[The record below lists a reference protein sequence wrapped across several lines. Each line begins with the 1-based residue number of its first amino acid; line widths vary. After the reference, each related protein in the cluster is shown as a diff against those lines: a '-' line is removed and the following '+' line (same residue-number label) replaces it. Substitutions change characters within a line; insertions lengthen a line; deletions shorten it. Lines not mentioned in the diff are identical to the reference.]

1 MRRSKGLMRKATDA
15 RGVETVLVATDLSP
29 AADEA
34 LRQGHGRARAGAS
47 LIVCHVIPR
56 FSAVPGLSPEGD
68 EPAPVQ
74 FLELRRRVSE
84 EVVRRTVSVT
94 GRKAEEFEVLL
105 DDGDAYASIV
115 ARAEERR
122 ADLIVVG
129 SHGATGLARVL
140 LGSVADK
147 VIRYAHCPVLIARPS
162 KLTHRI
168 LVATDLSEPSLPA
181 VAAAALE
188 ARRTEKALT
197 IVHCIETAT
206 SIHGF
211 ELGGMWP
218 WEEKQDEENKKLRQK
233 ADASLQDV
241 LARLEVTGD
250 RRVVAGSP
258 VPAIV
263 SVCDEL
269 RPELLVVGTRG
280 RTGLRRVILGSV
292 AEAVARLATCS
303 VLIVRRES

>member
-1 MRRSKGLMRKATDA
+1 MSEAGATT
-15 RGVETVLVATDLSP
+15 GVETILVATDLSA

-34 LRQGHGRARAGAS
+34 LRQGHERAQAGAS
-47 LIVCHVIPR
+47 LIVCHVMPR
-56 FSAVPGLSPEGD
+56 FSAVPGLSPESD
-68 EPAPVQ
+68 APASVQ
-74 FLELRRRVSE
+74 FLELRHRISE
-84 EVVRRTVSVT
+84 EIVRRTVAVT
-94 GRKAEEFEVLL
+94 GRNAADFEVLL
-105 DDGDAYASIV
+105 EEGHAYAGIV

-162 KLTHRI
+162 KLTGRI
-168 LVATDLSEPSLPA
+168 LVATDLSEPSFPA
-181 VAAAALE
+181 IAAAARE
-188 ARRTEKALT
+188 ARRTDKALT
-197 IVHCIETAT
+197 IVHCIETVT
-206 SIHGF
+206 SIHRV

-218 WEEKQDEENKKLRQK
+218 REEEHDDEHEQLRPK
-233 ADASLQDV
+233 ADAALQDV
-241 LARLEVTGD
+241 LARQEVTGD

-258 VPAIV
+258 VASIL

-269 RPELLVVGTRG
+269 RPDLLVVGTRG

-292 AEAVARLATCS
+292 AEAVARLAPCS
-303 VLIVRRES
+303 VLIVRLDG